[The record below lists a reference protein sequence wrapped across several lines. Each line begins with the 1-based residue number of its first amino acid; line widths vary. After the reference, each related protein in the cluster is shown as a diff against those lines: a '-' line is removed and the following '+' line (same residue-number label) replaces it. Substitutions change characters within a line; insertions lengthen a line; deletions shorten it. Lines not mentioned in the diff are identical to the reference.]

1 MKILYL
7 GMDGLAPEILFED
20 EQVSEK
26 LLHFHQLMDMG
37 CFGIIEK
44 SEPPIE
50 ENPLSLRE
58 LSLWDG
64 NQRIVPSNE
73 NSEWLDG
80 DWDSFQEAAILQSRK
95 RFDEVI
101 QHLTSPQWNY
111 LEYLDAGL
119 TQIVAGW
126 NHLVSAGSVTEAQD
140 PGLHTAIRD
149 YYLHLDAQLAKI
161 FENIGEELILTVVSR
176 HGKTSEQ
183 PGYLILVAPEN
194 PLAGELEGVKML
206 NIRPTLLDLAGYALP
221 DTDKAESLVYGYQ
234 KSDPSGT
241 LSKEEEDLLRERLS
255 GLGYIS

>member
-1 MKILYL
+1 
-7 GMDGLAPEILFED
+7 
-20 EQVSEK
+20 
-26 LLHFHQLMDMG
+26 MDMG
-37 CFGIIEK
+37 CFGILEK
-44 SEPPIE
+44 PDPTVE
-50 ENPLSLRE
+50 EHALSLRE
-58 LSLWDG
+58 LQLWEG
-64 NQRIVPSNE
+64 NQCIISSNE
-73 NSEWLDG
+73 NLEWFDG
-80 DWDSFQEAAILQSRK
+80 DLDSLLEAAILQSRK

-119 TQIVAGW
+119 TQIAAGW
-126 NHLVSAGSVTEAQD
+126 NQLVSAGSVTEGQD

-161 FENIGEELILTVVSR
+161 FENIGEELVLTIVSR

-183 PGYLILVAPEN
+183 PGFFILVAPEN

-206 NIRPTLLDLAGYALP
+206 NISPTLLDLAGYTLP
-221 DTDKAESLVYGYQ
+221 DTHQAESLVYGYQ